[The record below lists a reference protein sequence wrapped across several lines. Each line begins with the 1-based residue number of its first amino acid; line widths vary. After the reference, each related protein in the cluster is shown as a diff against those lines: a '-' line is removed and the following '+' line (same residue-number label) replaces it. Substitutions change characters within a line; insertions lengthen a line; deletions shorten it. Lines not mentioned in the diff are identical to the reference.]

1 MTNSELKKKNW
12 KEVKG
17 KFLEKVPKR
26 FKVRVEGLEDDTK
39 YYHPII
45 ELDQELI
52 IKGQGDIGTSYIY
65 GLNLEIAKQ
74 LTVGCFLYNASLSI
88 DSDDHFEYLMEN
100 YEKVR
105 ASLMESL
112 LEIEKI
118 YILEDDLRKVQ
129 KNIIYNAVA
138 KEVDKAKLK
147 DSIDKLYSVTEYLE
161 NKRLNI

>member
-26 FKVRVEGLEDDTK
+26 FKIRVEGLEDDTK
-39 YYHPII
+39 CYHPII
-45 ELDQELI
+45 ELDKELI

-65 GLNLEIAKQ
+65 ALDLKIAKQ
-74 LTVGCFLYNASLSI
+74 LTVGCFLYNASVTI
-88 DSDDHFEYLMEN
+88 NDDDHFEYLMEK

-105 ASLMESL
+105 DSLMESL

-118 YILEDDLRKVQ
+118 YILEGDLRKVQ
-129 KNIIYNAVA
+129 DNIIYNAVA